1 MAIYTK
7 TGDKGTTSLFDGTR
21 VKKSDLRVDTYGT
34 FDECCAQVSV
44 AQKLANY
51 PETVEHL
58 DWVQHK
64 LFQLNAEI
72 ATEKHMDKLAAKSH
86 LIAESDIYQ
95 MENWIDQYT
104 QRLPELHSFIL
115 PGQTLS
121 SAQLHVARSVCR
133 RGERLLIELSE
144 TLEMREELRKFVN
157 RLSDCLYIFARMEDQ
172 GESEKKLINEILR
185 RYSKRT
191 GSQNKNSSVEKSQLV
206 SNYKIFQ
213 ACEQQAQIIGV
224 PVSMALVNT
233 TGNLVGFYRMPGA
246 LLISESLAQKKAY
259 SAVAMKCNTHE
270 LTEKIQPEGELYQLE
285 PVTDGKIVTFGG
297 GFLITD
303 SQGQILGGIGISG
316 GTVEE
321 DMAIAQKGL
330 EKLKEI

>member
-44 AQKLANY
+44 AQKLADY
-51 PETVEHL
+51 PETIQHL
-58 DWVQHK
+58 EWIQHK

-72 ATEKHMDKLAAKSH
+72 ATDKNMKKLASKSS
-86 LIAESDIYQ
+86 LIAESDIHQ
-95 MENWIDQYT
+95 MEEWIDQYT

-121 SAQLHVARSVCR
+121 SAQLHVARAVCR
-133 RGERLLIELSE
+133 RGERLLTELSE
-144 TLEMREELRKFVN
+144 ALELRAELRKFVN

-172 GESEKKLINEILR
+172 GESEKKLVDEILR
-185 RYSKRT
+185 RYLEQSGAQTTKIKASKLAT
-191 GSQNKNSSVEKSQLV
+191 NQKV
-206 SNYKIFQ
+206 FQ
-213 ACEQQAQIIGV
+213 ACEEQARTMGV
-224 PVSMALVNT
+224 SVSMALVDSA
-233 TGNLVGFYRMPGA
+233 GDLVGFYRMPGA
-246 LLISESLAQKKAY
+246 LLVSESLAQKKAY

-270 LTEKIQPEGELYQLE
+270 LKEIIQPEGELYQLE
-285 PVTDGKIVTFGG
+285 TLTGGQIVTFGG
-297 GFLITD
+297 GLLIKD
-303 SQGQILGGIGISG
+303 STGKILGGIGISG
-316 GTVEE
+316 GAVEE